1 MEPNVTN
8 RSEGD
13 RMIVNMGPS
22 HPVTHGTLHIVLE
35 LEGEIIAKATPNI
48 GYLHRGVEKLGEN
61 LTYQQF
67 IPLTDRLNYCSSL
80 MNNVG
85 YTLAVEKLLG
95 IQDPPRSRVL
105 RVLCSELAR
114 IGDHLV
120 CIGINAVDIGAF

>member
-1 MEPNVTN
+1 MKPTPK
-8 RSEGD
+8 STQPDGD

-22 HPVTHGTLHIVLE
+22 HPTTHGTLHIVLE
-35 LEGEIIAKATPNI
+35 LEGEIIVKATPNI
-48 GYLHRGVEKLGEN
+48 GYLHRGVEKLGEY

-95 IQDPPRSRVL
+95 IEDPPRSQVL

-114 IGDHLV
+114 I
-120 CIGINAVDIGAF
+120 NST